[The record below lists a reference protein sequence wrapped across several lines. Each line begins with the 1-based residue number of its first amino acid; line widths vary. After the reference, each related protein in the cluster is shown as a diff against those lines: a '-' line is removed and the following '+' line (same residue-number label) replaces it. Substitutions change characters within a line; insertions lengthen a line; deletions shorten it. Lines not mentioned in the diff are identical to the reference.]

1 MNFTKTKL
9 FFELLIFMH
18 EAKALFVCRVAKR
31 CQLVGNRFD
40 GDLIV
45 KKMSKGLSHCL
56 LTFRFGSRSIVLIV
70 VSASDGL
77 QSASSIYSAQE
88 VRDYPERPE

>member
-1 MNFTKTKL
+1 
-9 FFELLIFMH
+9 
-18 EAKALFVCRVAKR
+18 
-31 CQLVGNRFD
+31 
-40 GDLIV
+40 
-45 KKMSKGLSHCL
+45 MSKGLSHCL